1 MSNCIRIEGLSK
13 RYRIGSFQHELT
25 FREQLLKFARNPLN
39 LGGDKEEVIWAL
51 RDVSFRVNEGEVV
64 GIVGR
69 NGAGKS
75 TLLKILSRI
84 THPTSG
90 TVKVRG
96 RVASLLEVGTGF
108 HDELTGRENVYLNGS
123 ILGMR
128 KREVDRHF
136 DAIVAF
142 SGVEQFIDTPIKRYS
157 SGMRLRLGFA
167 VAAHLDPDVLI
178 IDEVLAVGDAGFQ
191 KKCVQAMEGLRN
203 TGRTVLFVSH
213 NLAAVEH
220 LCSRG
225 IWVDAGQIRMDGAT
239 KEVIEAYMG
248 QYSDGQ
254 TGGIELTAI
263 EKRVGSGEIRYT
275 KIEYMNPDRTQRVVT
290 RSGDALVV
298 RLHYHAEKTVRDINF
313 GIILYTSMGTLL
325 TWMSNWHHR
334 ILIPEIMP
342 GDGYVDLEIDSI
354 NLVPGKYNFSLWLTG
369 EDQKVHDKIE
379 SGLALEIEVS
389 DVYNCGR
396 VLESRWGIIY
406 FPQRWR
412 IPALARPSDSQLAA
426 SDRHN
431 LE

>member
-1 MSNCIRIEGLSK
+1 MTNSIQIEGLSK
-13 RYRIGSFQHELT
+13 RYRIGRLRHDLSL
-25 FREQLLKFARNPLN
+25 REHLVEFIRRPLN
-39 LGGDKEEVIWAL
+39 LGRDKEEVIWAL

-84 THPTSG
+84 TYPTSG
-90 TVKVRG
+90 TVKVKG

-178 IDEVLAVGDAGFQ
+178 VDEVLAVGDAGFQ
-191 KKCVQAMEGLRN
+191 KKCVQAMDGLKN

-225 IWVDAGQIRMDGAT
+225 IWIDAGQIRMDGAT

-248 QYSDGQ
+248 EFSAEQ
-254 TGGIELTAI
+254 TGGMDLAAHKE
-263 EKRVGSGEIRYT
+263 RVGSGEIRYT
-275 KIEYMNPDRTQRVVT
+275 KIEYLNPDGTQCGVT
-290 RSGDALVV
+290 RSGDALVL
-298 RLHYHAEKTVRDINF
+298 RFHYHAEKTVREIRF
-313 GIILYTSMGTLL
+313 IFFLYTQMGTLL
-325 TWMSNWHHR
+325 TETSNWHHR
-334 ILIPEIMP
+334 ILIPEIRP

-354 NLVPGKYNFSLWLTG
+354 NLVPGTYNFSLWLTG
-369 EDQKVHDKIE
+369 EDDKVHDKIE

-396 VLESRWGIIY
+396 VLEGRWGIVY

-412 IPALARPSDSQLAA
+412 IPAL
-426 SDRHN
+426 
-431 LE
+431 

>member
-1 MSNCIRIEGLSK
+1 MRNCIQIEGLSK
-13 RYRIGSFQHELT
+13 RYRIGILQYNLSL
-25 FREQLLKFARNPLN
+25 REQLVAFAKHPFNVAR
-39 LGGDKEEVIWAL
+39 DKDESIWAL
-51 RDVSFRVNEGEVV
+51 RNISFRANEGDIV

-75 TLLKILSRI
+75 TLLKILARI

-90 TVKVRG
+90 NVKVEG

-108 HDELTGRENVYLNGS
+108 HDELTGRENIYLNGS

-136 DAIVAF
+136 DEIVAF

-178 IDEVLAVGDAGFQ
+178 VDEVLAVGDAAFQ
-191 KKCVQAMEGLRN
+191 KKCIQAMEGLRK

-225 IWVDAGQIRMDGAT
+225 IWIDAGQIRMDGRA
-239 KEVIEAYMG
+239 KEIIEAYMG
-248 QYSDGQ
+248 EYSGGL
-254 TGGIELTAI
+254 TGGTDLAAI

-275 KIEYMNPDRTQRVVT
+275 KIEYLNLDGTQRGVT
-290 RSGDALVV
+290 KSGDGLLL
-298 RLHYHAEKTVRDINF
+298 RFHYHAEKTVRDINF
-313 GIILYTSMGTLL
+313 GFVLYTPLGTLL
-325 TWMSNWHHR
+325 TWTSNWHHR
-334 ILIPEIMP
+334 ILIPEILP
-342 GDGYVDLEIDSI
+342 GDGYADLEIGSI
-354 NLVPGKYNFSLWLTG
+354 NLVPGTYNFSLWLTG
-369 EDQKVHDKIE
+369 EDQRVHDKIE
-379 SGLALEIEVS
+379 SGLALEIDVS
-389 DVYNCGR
+389 DVYDCGR
-396 VLESRWGIIY
+396 VLESRWGVIY

-412 IPALARPSDSQLAA
+412 IPALQRDLRVA
-426 SDRHN
+426 S
-431 LE
+431 LQQFAS